1 MRVQREEGVIELS
14 GAERVLRNRIEER
27 IGGDAATRREEW
39 EEWAR
44 IRPASMGALMGGVL
58 LGGAR
63 RAALSRAVDSYATTA
78 TATTTAAAT
87 ARSGT
92 GTRWL
97 AVSIA
102 GTLRS
107 LGVRCGEQIGAVL
120 L

>member
-27 IGGDAATRREEW
+27 IGGDAATRRDDW
-39 EEWAR
+39 GKV
-44 IRPASMGALMGGVL
+44 RPASMGALMGGAL
-58 LGGAR
+58 LGATR
-63 RAALSRAVDSYATTA
+63 RAAPSQAVDSYAATVTA
-78 TATTTAAAT
+78 TATATAT

-107 LGVRCGEQIGAVL
+107 LGVRCGE
-120 L
+120 

>member
-39 EEWAR
+39 VR
-44 IRPASMGALMGGVL
+44 MRPASMGALMGGVL
-58 LGGAR
+58 LGGGAR

-78 TATTTAAAT
+78 TATATAAAAAT

-107 LGVRCGEQIGAVL
+107 LGVRCGE
-120 L
+120 